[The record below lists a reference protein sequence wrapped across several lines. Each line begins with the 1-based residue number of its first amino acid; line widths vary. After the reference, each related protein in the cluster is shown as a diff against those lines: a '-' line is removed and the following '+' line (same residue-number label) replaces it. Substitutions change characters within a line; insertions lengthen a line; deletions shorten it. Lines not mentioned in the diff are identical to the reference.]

1 MRQFKRITA
10 TLLTFLL
17 LVPFLTAVNAF
28 AADESEDVDVWEDV
42 LKPAYMKAEFTSIDE
57 RIKGDG
63 NAIAAMEQK
72 LVKDG
77 YALYVDA
84 KTGEVVVLKLIAEG
98 DDYKRNEDGSYAYS
112 GYYSTNPYSI
122 GSSKSSTGASS
133 TEATK
138 SKLYAQ
144 ILLDFI
150 DNDTTT
156 SYNSFDDCAI
166 SDQLTVKDIRNGI
179 RVEYTLGRE
188 ETNYLVPRV
197 IKADKYEALLEQMKQ
212 NAEIERHWKQ
222 FDAYYTKKDL
232 DDPTITEKTKVQ
244 IEMAFPITKQFAIY
258 VCDET
263 IVPAKLSL
271 LEEYIKLYTDYTF
284 EQMDEDHAETEY
296 VSNDKTPPLFK
307 LALEYTIDEM
317 GLSVRCNAGNVRFD
331 SSAFT
336 LSNIVML
343 PYAGAGN
350 VNNEGYVFTPDGS
363 GTIIEYEDIVG
374 KNFTITSSI
383 YGQDQAFHT
392 ITGQNKEVIR
402 LPVFGA
408 VEVETSTETVTRTE
422 TYVDE
427 NGDEQQREVTE
438 QVVVEKPRGFL
449 AVIESGESLAKVT
462 VENGGASHMFCSVY
476 TSFNPRPND
485 SYMLDGGLSVGT
497 NAVWTVE
504 SERKYTGDYRMRIFI
519 LDEDNATY
527 TGMANAYREYLVSS
541 GILTKLESDG
551 KDIPLYLE
559 TLGALET
566 TKTVL
571 GVPVSATV
579 SLTSFR
585 NTIDIL
591 SKLKEEASITNV
603 KIRMVGIANEGLVPL
618 APISFDIVEELGG
631 EEGFRELQAYANDN
645 GVVLYPDFDYARAY
659 KDTWFDGFD
668 SSTDLSR
675 TIDDRMAGYRIY
687 DPTWQGFIE
696 MGTGV
701 ISPNVME
708 TMYDKLY
715 KEYEQYNVGGISVAT
730 LGSDLNSDFNE
741 DEPLNREDSKTAVV
755 KLLQKIKENN
765 GNVMVSGG
773 NAYTLA
779 YVTDIIDVPLD
790 DSQYK
795 YSGGTVPFMGMVLHG
810 YKEFAGSAI
819 NLAGDYQYTLLK
831 TIENGA
837 NPYFVI
843 AYENTSE
850 LKQYSGNSNL
860 AEYYS
865 VRYNIWLQDM
875 VDTYRELNEAL
886 KSVRNAAI
894 IDHEFLDENNKVV
907 KVTYDNGEC
916 FYINYLLTSYEVE
929 GTDIVIPAEDFVKT
943 NA

>member
-17 LVPFLTAVNAF
+17 LVPFLTAVIAF

-156 SYNSFDDCAI
+156 SYNSFDNCAI

-350 VNNEGYVFTPDGS
+350 VNNEVYVFTPDGS

-374 KNFTITSSI
+374 KLR
-383 YGQDQAFHT
+383 A
-392 ITGQNKEVIR
+392 V
-402 LPVFGA
+402 GA
-408 VEVETSTETVTRTE
+408 DISM
-422 TYVDE
+422 VDE
-427 NGDEQQREVTE
+427 PETE
-438 QVVVEKPRGFL
+438 
-449 AVIESGESLAKVT
+449 
-462 VENGGASHMFCSVY
+462 
-476 TSFNPRPND
+476 
-485 SYMLDGGLSVGT
+485 
-497 NAVWTVE
+497 
-504 SERKYTGDYRMRIFI
+504 
-519 LDEDNATY
+519 
-527 TGMANAYREYLVSS
+527 
-541 GILTKLESDG
+541 
-551 KDIPLYLE
+551 
-559 TLGALET
+559 
-566 TKTVL
+566 
-571 GVPVSATV
+571 
-579 SLTSFR
+579 
-585 NTIDIL
+585 
-591 SKLKEEASITNV
+591 KEEA
-603 KIRMVGIANEGLVPL
+603 
-618 APISFDIVEELGG
+618 
-631 EEGFRELQAYANDN
+631 
-645 GVVLYPDFDYARAY
+645 
-659 KDTWFDGFD
+659 
-668 SSTDLSR
+668 
-675 TIDDRMAGYRIY
+675 RI
-687 DPTWQGFIE
+687 G
-696 MGTGV
+696 
-701 ISPNVME
+701 
-708 TMYDKLY
+708 
-715 KEYEQYNVGGISVAT
+715 
-730 LGSDLNSDFNE
+730 
-741 DEPLNREDSKTAVV
+741 
-755 KLLQKIKENN
+755 
-765 GNVMVSGG
+765 
-773 NAYTLA
+773 
-779 YVTDIIDVPLD
+779 
-790 DSQYK
+790 
-795 YSGGTVPFMGMVLHG
+795 
-810 YKEFAGSAI
+810 
-819 NLAGDYQYTLLK
+819 
-831 TIENGA
+831 
-837 NPYFVI
+837 
-843 AYENTSE
+843 
-850 LKQYSGNSNL
+850 
-860 AEYYS
+860 
-865 VRYNIWLQDM
+865 
-875 VDTYRELNEAL
+875 
-886 KSVRNAAI
+886 
-894 IDHEFLDENNKVV
+894 
-907 KVTYDNGEC
+907 
-916 FYINYLLTSYEVE
+916 
-929 GTDIVIPAEDFVKT
+929 
-943 NA
+943 